1 MLDKPYVIHHRR
13 PYQCLF
19 LIVLALAITV
29 TAIWYWNQHWR
40 QQQTQNLTALQSQ
53 HQQLMAENQ
62 RLTESNQTLMAELEN
77 INQMQAMQK
86 ASDSQLQ
93 TELQSL
99 QEQLIE
105 LNKELL
111 FYQNI
116 TQGNASSK
124 LQVRD
129 LHLRSVAEDP
139 TLFNYRIV
147 LTQGKKITKA
157 VLGSVE
163 LSLTVKSGE
172 MMSSRLI
179 SEQALNI
186 RHVQVLEGVL
196 KLTEN
201 EQPISL
207 QVTLKQKTKTLAERT
222 FEWDATPSP

>member
-40 QQQTQNLTALQSQ
+40 QQQTENLTALQSQ

-77 INQMQAMQK
+77 INQMQAMQR

-129 LHLRSVAEDP
+129 LHLRSVADDP
-139 TLFNYRIV
+139 TLYNYRIV

-186 RHVQVLEGVL
+186 RHVQVLEGML